1 MRVRAQA
8 VYLAKA
14 GARRV
19 LWGPSDFLRGR
30 REERLVPPRSLS
42 FVGAGDFVATGHQ
55 FRGYFIELGGLRPGD
70 RVLDVG
76 CGVGRMALPLADYL
90 DGGSYAGFD
99 TGREMVR
106 WCQRNVSSR
115 HPNFEF
121 SWAPVYNTKYNPF
134 GKLAAA
140 EYRFP
145 YEDGSFD
152 FAFATSVFTH
162 LLRADAD
169 HYLAEI
175 ARVLRPGGRCLLTWF
190 LLTPESEREAAAG
203 NSMLPFSHPV
213 EEGLTTDRN
222 CPEEAIAYREPEVRA
237 QFAAAG
243 LAIRE
248 PVHHGLWANDP
259 SGLTLQDIVV
269 AERA

>member
-1 MRVRAQA
+1 MRAKA
-8 VYLAKA
+8 VYLTKA
-14 GARRV
+14 AARRV
-19 LWGPSDFLRGR
+19 IWGPSDLLRKRPDGR
-30 REERLVPPRSLS
+30 PLPPRSLS
-42 FVGAGDFVATGHQ
+42 FVGAGDFVATGNQ
-55 FRGYFIELGGLRPGD
+55 FRGFFTELGGLQPGD

-76 CGVGRMALPLADYL
+76 CGVGRMALPLVDYL

-99 TGREMVR
+99 TGREMVG
-106 WCQRNVSSR
+106 WCRRKISAR

-121 SWAPVYNTKYNPF
+121 SWAPVYNAKYNPF
-134 GKLAAA
+134 GRLAAS

-145 YEDGSFD
+145 YEDASFD

-175 ARVLRPGGRCLLTWF
+175 ARVLRPGGTCLSTWF
-190 LLTPESEREAAAG
+190 LLTPAAEREAAAG
-203 NSMLPFSHPV
+203 NTMLPFRHRI
-213 EEGLTTDRN
+213 EEGLTTDLN
-222 CPEEAIAYREPEVRA
+222 CPEEAVAYREPEVRA
-237 QFAAAG
+237 QFVKAG

-248 PVHHGLWANDP
+248 PVHHGLWAKAP
-259 SGLTLQDIVV
+259 GGLTLQDMIV